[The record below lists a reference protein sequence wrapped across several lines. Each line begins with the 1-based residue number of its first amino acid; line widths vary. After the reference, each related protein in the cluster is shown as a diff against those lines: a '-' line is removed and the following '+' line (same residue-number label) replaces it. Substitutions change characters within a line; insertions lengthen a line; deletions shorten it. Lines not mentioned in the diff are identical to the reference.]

1 MSGWAPKRFWTS
13 AEVAEAPGGFAVTLD
28 GRHVKTPA
36 KAPLVVPSR
45 ALAEAI
51 AREWQAQDEKI
62 DPATMPVTRG
72 ANAAIDKVRTQ
83 HAEVAALIAD
93 YGGTDL
99 LCYRAEAPRELVA
112 RQSEHWD
119 PLLDWAEAALG
130 ARLAVTQ
137 GVVPVAQP
145 EAALAALGAR
155 VAAMDEWQLAALHD
169 LVGITGSLVLG
180 LAVAEGRLT
189 ADEAWTLAQLDE
201 DWQAEQ
207 WGVDD
212 EAAEHAGRKRD
223 ALLDAER
230 FWRMRHAL

>member
-1 MSGWAPKRFWTS
+1 MSAWAPKRFWTS
-13 AEVAEAPGGFAVTLD
+13 AEVTEAPGGFAVTLD
-28 GRHVKTPA
+28 GRQVKTPA

-112 RQSEHWD
+112 RQSAHWD

-130 ARLAVTQ
+130 ARLAVTE

-145 EAALAALGAR
+145 EATLAALSAR

-169 LVGITGSLVLG
+169 LVGLTGSLVLG

-189 ADEAWTLAQLDE
+189 ADEAWTIAQIDE
-201 DWQAEQ
+201 AWQAEQ
-207 WGVDD
+207 WGADD
-212 EAAEHAGRKRD
+212 EAAAHADRKRA

>member
-1 MSGWAPKRFWTS
+1 MSAWAPKRFWTS
-13 AEVAEAPGGFAVTLD
+13 AEVTEAPGGFAVTLD
-28 GRHVKTPA
+28 GRQVKTPA

-112 RQSEHWD
+112 RQSAHWD

-145 EAALAALGAR
+145 EATLAALSAR

-169 LVGITGSLVLG
+169 LVGLTGSLVLG

-189 ADEAWTLAQLDE
+189 ADEAWTIAQIDE
-201 DWQAEQ
+201 AWQAEQ
-207 WGVDD
+207 WGADD
-212 EAAEHAGRKRD
+212 EAAAHADRKRA

>member
-1 MSGWAPKRFWTS
+1 MSAWAPKRFWTS

-28 GRHVKTPA
+28 GRQVKTPA

-72 ANAAIDKVRTQ
+72 ANAAIDKVRSQ

-112 RQSEHWD
+112 RQSAHWD

-145 EAALAALGAR
+145 EATLAALSAR

-169 LVGITGSLVLG
+169 LVGLTGSLVLG

-189 ADEAWTLAQLDE
+189 ADEAWTIAQIDE
-201 DWQAEQ
+201 AWQAEQ
-207 WGVDD
+207 WGADD
-212 EAAEHAGRKRD
+212 EAAAHADRKRA

>member
-1 MSGWAPKRFWTS
+1 MSAWAPKRFWTS

-28 GRHVKTPA
+28 GRQVKTPA

-72 ANAAIDKVRTQ
+72 ANAAIDKVRPQ

-112 RQSEHWD
+112 RQSAHWD

-145 EAALAALGAR
+145 EATLAALSAR

-169 LVGITGSLVLG
+169 LVGLTGSLVLG

-189 ADEAWTLAQLDE
+189 ADEAWTIAQIDE
-201 DWQAEQ
+201 AWQAEQ
-207 WGVDD
+207 WGADD
-212 EAAEHAGRKRD
+212 EAAAHADRKRA

>member
-28 GRHVKTPA
+28 GRQVKTPA

-72 ANAAIDKVRTQ
+72 ANAAIDKVRSQ

-130 ARLAVTQ
+130 ARLAVTR

-145 EAALAALGAR
+145 EAALAALSAR